1 MVIVKVQTKTSFDIL
16 IQEKSMVKLGV
27 GVFANKELSQEAMD
41 LGVATVQRYVQL
53 ADQYGVD
60 DIIVSATSAT
70 REAKNGREFLD
81 RLIHEA
87 GVSPQLISGKE
98 EAKLIFLAVKE
109 AIAMKNE
116 NILVLDIGG
125 GSTEAIVGDQKQIHY
140 GNSMKLGVL
149 RLLDYT
155 EGQAKIDAK
164 SQKELK
170 SHIRQVSDMVLE
182 KIKKIGFDRIIG
194 TSGTIRAL
202 AEACLIKTDNPAPE
216 IVNAETIPLKELIKL
231 RDRLLETSPKER
243 GEIPGI
249 SENRADA
256 IHLGALLLVE
266 ILQKLEATSITVS
279 DASLRDG
286 MIINHIEKHGL
297 KIEEVSLGKNL
308 KEKSCIRLAM
318 KYDTD
323 LSEKRHVMG
332 IALQLFDQLKD
343 LHRADNYERDLIC
356 YASLIYDIG
365 SFVAFQDFHKHGRY
379 LIKNSQLRGFT
390 NEEVFLLGDMARYH
404 RKKGPTKRHKKFR
417 KLESQQK
424 KRLRLLAGIL
434 RIAVGL
440 DKTKNQWVQNVY
452 CIDQKD
458 QLKIKV
464 FGVENLDLEIW
475 EAQRYSDTL
484 AKHLKKEIL
493 IIPG

>member
-1 MVIVKVQTKTSFDIL
+1 M
-16 IQEKSMVKLGV
+16 
-27 GVFANKELSQEAMD
+27 
-41 LGVATVQRYVQL
+41 
-53 ADQYGVD
+53 
-60 DIIVSATSAT
+60 
-70 REAKNGREFLD
+70 
-81 RLIHEA
+81 
-87 GVSPQLISGKE
+87 
-98 EAKLIFLAVKE
+98 
-109 AIAMKNE
+109 
-116 NILVLDIGG
+116 
-125 GSTEAIVGDQKQIHY
+125 
-140 GNSMKLGVL
+140 
-149 RLLDYT
+149 
-155 EGQAKIDAK
+155 
-164 SQKELK
+164 
-170 SHIRQVSDMVLE
+170 
-182 KIKKIGFDRIIG
+182 
-194 TSGTIRAL
+194 

-404 RKKGPTKRHKKFR
+404 RKKGLP
-417 KLESQQK
+417 
-424 KRLRLLAGIL
+424 
-434 RIAVGL
+434 
-440 DKTKNQWVQNVY
+440 
-452 CIDQKD
+452 KD
-458 QLKIKV
+458 IKI
-464 FGVENLDLEIW
+464 
-475 EAQRYSDTL
+475 
-484 AKHLKKEIL
+484 
-493 IIPG
+493 